1 MNPKLSK
8 LLIYSTCFLALT
20 ACDDDDKPK
29 PPGDGDPP
37 QTNQTPIAS
46 VNYQCQQLTCSFSGA
61 DSKDPDGQIVKYVWQ
76 FGDGQGSTEISP
88 QHTYTEAGTYKVS
101 LMVADDKQAADKK
114 TIEVTVKSDGP
125 GDDGDTPDDDP
136 TNANNECN
144 NWEAKHKDWI
154 WCDDFEGG
162 LSLAEK
168 YGKNSVQQGEHSD
181 SLTTTDNDAA
191 NGKHALV
198 LKWGK
203 DQKNAGSF
211 RRNFGLVPFN
221 SSADDLGKTP
231 YQSDKF
237 EEIYYRFYIKYPEKQ
252 QGSPKKLVRAVGVA
266 DGKSQFGPQS
276 FIAGLIH
283 SPSDEKL
290 ALDTWTGFDPAN
302 PDSTLKT
309 VKWDDIDNLTAL
321 SDTSGDDDIPPP
333 PPPGQK
339 NVADPDDDGDIPP
352 PPPPPGDGD
361 DTSDD
366 GDIPP
371 PPPPGDGDDD
381 GDKPDDPDTPIPP
394 PPGDGD
400 KPGDGQNPL
409 TKGQWHCVEVKVK
422 LNSTEPYASNGTMQ
436 VMIDGK
442 PQDELTAGDLNW
454 TGKWRNYGINAI
466 QFESV
471 WENNSD
477 QERQSYIDSFV
488 ISKAPIGCH
497 KGDGDD
503 DGDNPDDPNIPPP
516 PPPGDGDDD
525 GDNPDDPNIP
535 PPPPPGDGDD
545 DGDNPDDPNIPP
557 PPPPGDGDD
566 DGDNPDDPNIPP
578 PPPPGDGDDGDDSG
592 DDDLPPPPPPPG
604 TPDDDGDKPN
614 DPDIP
619 PPLPP
624 SGPDKGDEK
633 PTAPTGLSISV
644 SSVNGQK
651 AVTLQWQDTSNNEL
665 MFVIQKREKGKDWQ
679 YLNTVETNT
688 TQFIDKIVEAGKTY
702 KYRVKATNKTGDSNF
717 SNVVS
722 GSAT

>member
-352 PPPPPGDGD
+352 PPRPPGDGD

-566 DGDNPDDPNIPP
+566 
-578 PPPPGDGDDGDDSG
+578 GDDSG

-604 TPDDDGDKPN
+604 NPDDDGDKPN

-624 SGPDKGDEK
+624 SGPDKGDDK

-688 TQFIDKIVEAGKTY
+688 TQFIDKTVEAGKTY
-702 KYRVKATNKTGDSNF
+702 EYRVKATNKTGDSNF